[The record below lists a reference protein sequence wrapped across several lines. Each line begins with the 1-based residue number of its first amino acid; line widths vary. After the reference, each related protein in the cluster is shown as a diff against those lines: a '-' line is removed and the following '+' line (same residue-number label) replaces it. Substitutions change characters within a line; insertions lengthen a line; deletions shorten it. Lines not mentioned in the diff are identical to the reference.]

1 MLFRDDPEKRPGTFL
16 LDANELRFGGGE
28 GIVGGMKKWLIGS
41 GVLVLAVVVGAMA
54 FHQFGG
60 GPKGSGVE
68 VDWRLLGTMDFV
80 TGKSGPELAAL
91 NGRSIRIPGFMV
103 PLEDSQK
110 SVTEFLLVPS
120 AQACIHVPAPPPNQ
134 MVYVKMRAG
143 TEVAFGPI
151 WVYGT
156 LNLVTKKSMYG
167 EASFELIG
175 DSIEPYR

>member
-1 MLFRDDPEKRPGTFL
+1 
-16 LDANELRFGGGE
+16 
-28 GIVGGMKKWLIGS
+28 MKKWLIAC
-41 GVLVLAVVVGAMA
+41 GVLVLSVVVGAMA
-54 FHQFGG
+54 FHRFSGG
-60 GPKGSGVE
+60 GAKGNGVE
-68 VDWRLLGTMDFV
+68 VDWRLLGSMDYV
-80 TGKSGPELAAL
+80 TGKAGSELEAL
-91 NGRSIRIPGFMV
+91 NGRTIKIPGFMV

-110 SVTEFLLVPS
+110 AVTEFLLVPS
-120 AQACIHVPAPPPNQ
+120 PQACIHVPAPPPNQ

-143 TEVAFGPI
+143 SEVAFGPI